1 MTATEQKLSRE
12 LAVQRRRVDGLNQ
25 KILKLVQERGEI
37 VLAIAD
43 LKRDLGLERFDP
55 RREED
60 MLRVLLHQNEGP
72 FDAAELREIFAA
84 LFRASL
90 ELQARRRRR
99 PTRKPEGNK

>member
-1 MTATEQKLSRE
+1 MTAEQELTRE
-12 LAVQRRRVDGLNQ
+12 LAAQRRREDGLNQ
-25 KILKLVQERGEI
+25 KILKLVQERARI

-55 RREED
+55 RREEE
-60 MLRVLLHQNEGP
+60 MLRVLLHQKDGP

-99 PTRKPEGNK
+99 PARKPEGDK

>member
-1 MTATEQKLSRE
+1 MTAAERELTRE
-12 LAVQRRRVDGLNQ
+12 LAAQRRLVDGLNQ
-25 KILKLVQERGEI
+25 KILKLVQKRGEI

-55 RREED
+55 RREDD
-60 MLRVLLHQNEGP
+60 MLRVLLHQNDGP
-72 FDAAELREIFAA
+72 FAAAELREIFAA

-99 PTRKPEGNK
+99 PSRRPEGIR